1 MPTEPI
7 PVNEFITELEDQW
20 THTNVSGAGKKPGF
34 IEVTGA
40 SEPMRYNLNV
50 NDQII
55 ARASGP
61 ALQEIP
67 IGNRK
72 FGNRIYN
79 ITLEIYTQSSRQRLY
94 DVMRELRRICHARIH
109 SLTNFQRIQFQNFN
123 EANTE
128 QVNIWTGTITVQLEN
143 NAILLETT

>member
-7 PVNEFITELEDQW
+7 PVNEFITDLENQW
-20 THTNVSGAGKKPGF
+20 THTNVPSAGKKPGF

-40 SEPMRYNLNV
+40 GEPMRYNLNV

-55 ARASGP
+55 ARATGP

-79 ITLEIYTQSSRQRLY
+79 IIIIKIFNITFCNTYSPRLIYYLF
-94 DVMRELRRICHARIH
+94 L
-109 SLTNFQRIQFQNFN
+109 F
-123 EANTE
+123 
-128 QVNIWTGTITVQLEN
+128 IT
-143 NAILLETT
+143 

>member
-1 MPTEPI
+1 MPTEPM
-7 PVNEFITELEDQW
+7 PVNEFITDLEDQW

-55 ARASGP
+55 ARPSGP

-79 ITLEIYTQSSRQRLY
+79 LTLELYTQTSRQRLY
-94 DVMRELRRICHARIH
+94 DVMREVRRVCHARIH
-109 SLTNFQRIQFQNFN
+109 SLTNFQRIQFMDFN
-123 EANTE
+123 ELTNAQAN
-128 QVNIWTGTITVQLEN
+128 VWAGTISIQLVN
-143 NAILLETT
+143 SASTLET

>member
-1 MPTEPI
+1 MPTEPV
-7 PVNEFITELEDQW
+7 PVTDLLTDIEGQW
-20 THTNVSGAGKKPGF
+20 TFSNVSGTSKKPGF

-55 ARASGP
+55 ARPSGP

-79 ITLEIYTQSSRQRLY
+79 ITLELYTNTSRQRLY
-94 DVMRELRRICHARIH
+94 DVMREIRRICHARIH
-109 SLTNFQRIQFQNFN
+109 SLTNFQRIQFMDFN
-123 EANTE
+123 ELTNAQANL
-128 QVNIWTGTITVQLEN
+128 WAGTVSVQLVN
-143 NAILLETT
+143 SAITLET

>member
-7 PVNEFITELEDQW
+7 AVNEFITDLESQW
-20 THTNVSGAGKKPGF
+20 TYGNVSGTSKKPGF

-61 ALQEIP
+61 ALQEVP

-72 FGNRIYN
+72 FGNRVYN
-79 ITLEIYTQSSRQRLY
+79 IMLELYTNSNRQRLY
-94 DVMRELRRICHARIH
+94 DVMREVRRICHSRMH
-109 SLTNFQRIQFQNFN
+109 SLTNFQRIQFMDFN
-123 EANTE
+123 ELTNAQANVWAGTVSI
-128 QVNIWTGTITVQLEN
+128 QLVNSAIT
-143 NAILLETT
+143 LET

>member
-7 PVNEFITELEDQW
+7 PVNEFITDLESQW
-20 THTNVSGAGKKPGF
+20 THANVSGAGKKPGF

-55 ARASGP
+55 ARPSGP

-72 FGNRIYN
+72 FG
-79 ITLEIYTQSSRQRLY
+79 TQTSRQRLY
-94 DVMRELRRICHARIH
+94 DVMREIRRICHSRIH
-109 SLTNFQRIQFQNFN
+109 SLTNFQRIQFMDFN
-123 EANTE
+123 ELTNAQAN
-128 QVNIWTGTITVQLEN
+128 VWAGTISVQLVN
-143 NAILLETT
+143 NAVTLET

>member
-1 MPTEPI
+1 MPTEPM
-7 PVNEFITELEDQW
+7 PVNEFITDLESQW
-20 THTNVSGAGKKPGF
+20 TYSNVSGTSKKPGF

-61 ALQEIP
+61 ALQEVP

-72 FGNRIYN
+72 FGNRVYN
-79 ITLEIYTQSSRQRLY
+79 IMLELYTNSNRQRLY
-94 DVMRELRRICHARIH
+94 DVMREVRRICHSRMH
-109 SLTNFQRIQFQNFN
+109 SLTNFQRIQFMDFN
-123 EANTE
+123 ELTNAQANVWAGTVSI
-128 QVNIWTGTITVQLEN
+128 QLVNSAIT
-143 NAILLETT
+143 LET

>member
-7 PVNEFITELEDQW
+7 PVNEFITDLENQW
-20 THTNVSGAGKKPGF
+20 THANVPSAGKKPGF

-40 SEPMRYNLNV
+40 GAPMRYNLNV

-55 ARASGP
+55 ARATGP

-79 ITLEIYTQSSRQRLY
+79 ITLEIYTQESRQRLY
-94 DVMRELRRICHARIH
+94 DVMAEIRRICHARIH
-109 SLTNFQRIQFQNFN
+109 SLTNFQRIQFMDFN
-123 EANTE
+123 EQTNAQAN
-128 QVNIWTGTITVQLEN
+128 VWVGTVSVQLVN
-143 NAILLETT
+143 NAIALET

>member
-7 PVNEFITELEDQW
+7 AVNEFITDLESQW
-20 THTNVSGAGKKPGF
+20 TYSNVSGTSKKPGF

-61 ALQEIP
+61 ALQEVP

-72 FGNRIYN
+72 FGNRVYN
-79 ITLEIYTQSSRQRLY
+79 IMLELYTNSNRQRLY
-94 DVMRELRRICHARIH
+94 DVMREVRRICHSRMH
-109 SLTNFQRIQFQNFN
+109 SLTNFQRIQFMDFN
-123 EANTE
+123 ELTNAQANVWAGTVSI
-128 QVNIWTGTITVQLEN
+128 QLVNSAIT
-143 NAILLETT
+143 LET

>member
-7 PVNEFITELEDQW
+7 AVTEFITDLESQW

-55 ARASGP
+55 ARSTGP
-61 ALQEIP
+61 ALQEVP

-79 ITLEIYTQSSRQRLY
+79 ITLEIYTQDSRQRLY
-94 DVMRELRRICHARIH
+94 NVMAEIRRICHSRIH
-109 SLTNFQRIQFQNFN
+109 SLTNFQRIQFMDFN
-123 EANTE
+123 EQTNAQAN
-128 QVNIWTGTITVQLEN
+128 VWVGTVSVQLVN
-143 NAILLETT
+143 NAITLET

>member
-7 PVNEFITELEDQW
+7 AVTEFITDLESQW

-55 ARASGP
+55 ARPGNP
-61 ALQEIP
+61 AVAETP
-67 IGNRK
+67 IGNYK
-72 FGNRIYN
+72 FGDRLYN
-79 ITLEIYTQSSRQRLY
+79 ISLEIYTNTSRQRLY
-94 DVMRELRRICHARIH
+94 DVMREVRRICHARIH
-109 SLTNFQRIQFQNFN
+109 SLTNFQRIRFVTFN
-123 EANTE
+123 ESTDSQA
-128 QVNIWTGTITVQLEN
+128 NIWTGVVSVELVN
-143 NAILLETT
+143 NSIALET

>member
-7 PVNEFITELEDQW
+7 PVNEFITDLEDQW

-61 ALQEIP
+61 ALQE
-67 IGNRK
+67 
-72 FGNRIYN
+72 
-79 ITLEIYTQSSRQRLY
+79 
-94 DVMRELRRICHARIH
+94 VRRVCHSRIH
-109 SLTNFQRIQFQNFN
+109 SLTNFQRIQFMDFN
-123 EANTE
+123 ELTNAQAN
-128 QVNIWTGTITVQLEN
+128 VWVGTVSVQLVN
-143 NAILLETT
+143 TAITLET

>member
-1 MPTEPI
+1 MPTEPV
-7 PVNEFITELEDQW
+7 PVNEIITDLEAQW

-40 SEPMRYNLNV
+40 GEPMRYNLNV
-50 NDQII
+50 NDQVV
-55 ARASGP
+55 ARPSGP

-79 ITLEIYTQSSRQRLY
+79 ITLEIYTNTSRQRLY
-94 DVMRELRRICHARIH
+94 DVMREVRRICHARIH
-109 SLTNFQRIQFQNFN
+109 SLTNFQRIQFMDFN
-123 EANTE
+123 EQTNA
-128 QVNIWTGTITVQLEN
+128 QANIWAGTVSVQLVN
-143 NAILLETT
+143 SAITLET

>member
-1 MPTEPI
+1 MPTEPMS
-7 PVNEFITELEDQW
+7 VNEFITDLESQW
-20 THTNVSGAGKKPGF
+20 TYSNVSGTSKKPGF

-61 ALQEIP
+61 ALQEVP

-72 FGNRIYN
+72 FGNRVYN
-79 ITLEIYTQSSRQRLY
+79 IMLELYTNSNRQRLY
-94 DVMRELRRICHARIH
+94 DVMREVRRICHSRMH
-109 SLTNFQRIQFQNFN
+109 SLTNFQRIQFMDFN
-123 EANTE
+123 ELTNAQANVWAGTVSI
-128 QVNIWTGTITVQLEN
+128 QLVNSAIT
-143 NAILLETT
+143 LET

>member
-7 PVNEFITELEDQW
+7 AVNEFITDLESQW
-20 THTNVSGAGKKPGF
+20 TYSNVSGTSKKPGF

-79 ITLEIYTQSSRQRLY
+79 IMLELYTNSSRQRLY
-94 DVMRELRRICHARIH
+94 DVMREVRRICHSRIH
-109 SLTNFQRIQFQNFN
+109 SLTNFQRIQFMDFN
-123 EANTE
+123 ELTNAQANVWAGTVSI
-128 QVNIWTGTITVQLEN
+128 QLVNSAIT
-143 NAILLETT
+143 LET

>member
-1 MPTEPI
+1 MPTDPM
-7 PVNEFITELEDQW
+7 PVNEFITDLESQW
-20 THTNVSGAGKKPGF
+20 THANVSGAGKKPGF

-55 ARASGP
+55 ARPSGP

-79 ITLEIYTQSSRQRLY
+79 ITLELYTQTSRQRLY
-94 DVMRELRRICHARIH
+94 DVMREIRRICHSRIH
-109 SLTNFQRIQFQNFN
+109 SLTNFQRIQFMDFN
-123 EANTE
+123 ELTNAQAN
-128 QVNIWTGTITVQLEN
+128 VWAGTISVQLVN
-143 NAILLETT
+143 NAVTLET

>member
-1 MPTEPI
+1 MPTEPM
-7 PVNEFITELEDQW
+7 PVNEFITDLESQW
-20 THTNVSGAGKKPGF
+20 THAN
-34 IEVTGA
+34 VTGA

-55 ARASGP
+55 ARPSGP

-79 ITLEIYTQSSRQRLY
+79 ITLELYTQTSRQRLY
-94 DVMRELRRICHARIH
+94 DVMREIRRICHSRIH
-109 SLTNFQRIQFQNFN
+109 SLTNFQRIQFMDFN
-123 EANTE
+123 ELTNAQAN
-128 QVNIWTGTITVQLEN
+128 VWAGTISVQLVN
-143 NAILLETT
+143 NAVTLET

>member
-1 MPTEPI
+1 MPTEPM
-7 PVNEFITELEDQW
+7 PVNEFITDLESQW
-20 THTNVSGAGKKPGF
+20 TYSNVSGTSKKPGF

-61 ALQEIP
+61 ALQEVP

-72 FGNRIYN
+72 FGNRVYN
-79 ITLEIYTQSSRQRLY
+79 IMLELYTNSNRQRLY
-94 DVMRELRRICHARIH
+94 DVMREVRRICHSRMH
-109 SLTNFQRIQFQNFN
+109 SLTNFQRIQFMDFN
-123 EANTE
+123 ELTNAQAN
-128 QVNIWTGTITVQLEN
+128 VWAGTVQVQLVN
-143 NAILLETT
+143 NAITLET

>member
-1 MPTEPI
+1 MPTEPV
-7 PVNEFITELEDQW
+7 PVNEFITDLENEW
-20 THTNVSGAGKKPGF
+20 TFSNVSGTSKKPGF

-55 ARASGP
+55 ARPSGP

-79 ITLEIYTQSSRQRLY
+79 ITLELYTNTSRQRLY
-94 DVMRELRRICHARIH
+94 DVMREIRRICHARIH
-109 SLTNFQRIQFQNFN
+109 SLPNIQRIQFMDFN
-123 EANTE
+123 ELTNAQANL
-128 QVNIWTGTITVQLEN
+128 WAGTVSVQLVN
-143 NAILLETT
+143 SAITLET

>member
-7 PVNEFITELEDQW
+7 AVTEFITDLESQW

-55 ARASGP
+55 ARPSGP

-79 ITLEIYTQSSRQRLY
+79 ITLELYTQTSRQRLY
-94 DVMRELRRICHARIH
+94 DVMREIRRICHSRIH
-109 SLTNFQRIQFQNFN
+109 SLTNFQRIQFMDFN
-123 EANTE
+123 ELTNAQAN
-128 QVNIWTGTITVQLEN
+128 VWAGTISVQLVN
-143 NAILLETT
+143 NAVTLET